1 MFSEKLIFELM
12 NFYELFLQPYE
23 TYDNLQIALEAIATV
38 FGVLSVYF
46 SIKKNIWVYPTGIIS
61 TALYVYILFNFGL
74 LGDMM
79 INFYYTVMSVYGW
92 VLWAKSSEDHIHVGV
107 SWASKKE
114 WIFAGVLFLISLIL
128 VTLVY
133 YYKPFIDNHFS
144 MENVQLGLYHLDWAN
159 WLDVFTTAIFL
170 VGMWLMA
177 KRKIENWIF
186 WIVGDLI
193 CIPMMIYKGLGITSI
208 QYFVFTAMAVIG
220 YLEWKKGHQLQHDN
234 NVV

>member
-1 MFSEKLIFELM
+1 M
-12 NFYELFLQPYE
+12 NFYDLFLKPYATYE
-23 TYDNLQIALEAIATV
+23 TYQIVLEIIATI
-38 FGVLSVYF
+38 FGLLSVFF
-46 SIKKNIWVYPTGIIS
+46 SIKKNIWVYPTGIVS
-61 TALYVYILFNFGL
+61 TVLYVYILFKFGL

-79 INFYYTVMSVYGW
+79 INFYYTVMSIYGW
-92 VLWAKSSEDHIHVGV
+92 FLWSQSSEDHIHVEV
-107 SWASKKE
+107 SWATQKE
-114 WIFAGVLFLISLIL
+114 WIFSALLFFISIFL

-159 WLDVFTTAIFL
+159 WLDILTTAIFL

-186 WIVGDLI
+186 WIIGDII
-193 CIPMMIYKGLGITSI
+193 CVPMMIYKGLGITSI

-220 YLEWKKGHQLQHDN
+220 YLEWKKGHQLQHADD
-234 NVV
+234 VV

>member
-1 MFSEKLIFELM
+1 M
-12 NFYELFLQPYE
+12 NFYDLFLKPYATYE
-23 TYDNLQIALEAIATV
+23 TYQIVLEIIATI
-38 FGVLSVYF
+38 FGLLSVFF
-46 SIKKNIWVYPTGIIS
+46 SIKKNIWVYPTGIVS
-61 TALYVYILFNFGL
+61 TVLYVYILFKFGL

-79 INFYYTVMSVYGW
+79 INFYYTVMSIYGW
-92 VLWAKSSEDHIHVGV
+92 FLWSKSSEDHIHVEV
-107 SWASKKE
+107 SWATRKE
-114 WIFAGVLFLISLIL
+114 WIFSGLLFFISIFL

-159 WLDVFTTAIFL
+159 WLDILTTAIFL

-186 WIVGDLI
+186 WIIGDII
-193 CIPMMIYKGLGITSI
+193 CVPMMIYKGLGITSI

-220 YLEWKKGHQLQHDN
+220 YLEWRKGHQLQHSDD
-234 NVV
+234 VV